1 MKKKYCLIALA
12 VVVVLGSLFTAL
24 ASNMLFD
31 DLFNM
36 AVPFANHTLFVSL
49 PATTVAVFFALLVFY
64 IFRMYRHPKCAKRI
78 TKTYL
83 IIAAALGAIGFAF
96 AIIGGLKVYGTL
108 FGRHPFPGYF
118 IIFILLN
125 LLISGGAAAG
135 WVILPKKLKDDED
148 KVKVRPLYVLKT
160 FGWFLFISM
169 MFNRFGMFLGMPA
182 YVYIRNLY
190 YTFPTY
196 LYLLLPLYLGVVEV
210 LYIFG
215 ILKRKQAFILG
226 IIGLGL
232 DVMFFGYTVAKGL
245 TSTAYISSISQIY
258 PIDRM
263 ASLPIEILIHF
274 LSFAGVGA
282 AIMVQ
287 NRPQKE
293 TKEEKAE

>member
-83 IIAAALGAIGFAF
+83 IIAAVLGCIGFIF
-96 AIIGGLKVYGTL
+96 SIVGGLKVYGTL

-125 LLISGGAAAG
+125 LLISGGAAIG

-160 FGWFLFISM
+160 FGWFLFICM

-182 YVYIRNLY
+182 YIYLRNLY
-190 YTFPTY
+190 LTFPFY
-196 LYLLLPLYLGVVEV
+196 IYLLMPVFLGVLIAMKNFELLDRKKLFLMGLIALGVNVV
-210 LYIFG
+210 LF
-215 ILKRKQAFILG
+215 
-226 IIGLGL
+226 
-232 DVMFFGYTVAKGL
+232 
-245 TSTAYISSISQIY
+245 AYIALMGINNTAFVSSLSQCM
-258 PIDRM
+258 PLERM
-263 ASLPIEILIHF
+263 ASKPIEILIHF
-274 LSFAGVGA
+274 LTYTGVGVA
-282 AIMVQ
+282 VLVL
-287 NRPQKE
+287 NKKPK
-293 TKEEKAE
+293 EKAGE